1 MKPFRRA
8 LSVITAVAASG
19 AALTVGASPAGAA
32 SVKVQGSLGAAQAGY
47 TVLMVT
53 PGGTAVAAKTDS
65 SGKFVITTSKAL
77 AKKASLQLV
86 DTKNRYAGPVV
97 IAKEKVGSAWCS
109 KARLSGVSVNLGT
122 LSVKGGAAI
131 PKKAPKMSTYMST
144 AIPAKSSAGLPA
156 AAGTGGI
163 VKMSYLAA
171 KKKSCSKSKNGV
183 KGASAFD
190 AEPVLGADLDV
201 DGIPNALD
209 ADDDGDQVID
219 AVDQTTTV
227 TAAMNPWVSLRSS
240 NPLYNANISPSLSA
254 ADITAVLGTS
264 GNYQVQFFIGQN
276 NLVSG
281 DKASTLNSVKYAWV
295 DCGELVYCGGTAPT
309 ARTTQTHLINN
320 NTGVEWSTYGGGFT
334 VEDKS
339 APATSGLDQTLGTNP
354 GGKNSLFLNNRNRA
368 QDPNNVYWLASM
380 FPNQGA
386 QTLDTMK
393 PGDVYTV
400 RYALASG
407 EEKSVVMMLNP
418 HAVTVPGITKVN
430 DTAFAGGAL
439 TADSSGKVK
448 VEFFRP
454 QRLVT
459 TGESGTFKDMGGLR
473 YGFIYSP
480 QGGNDT
486 GCGVTNYSGYDT
498 QFTAATGTDM
508 AERLWPLYDKQSED
522 SDSGTSAT
530 KLTMTLDVKGCIG
543 SAWDSAASGTSWSFQ
558 LVGAGQSLTGGSN
571 RAALDLTIKKP

>member
-1 MKPFRRA
+1 MKPFRRT
-8 LSVITAVAASG
+8 LHMFAAATIAG
-19 AALTVGASPAGAA
+19 GALTIAAPSAGAA

-53 PGGTAVAAKTDS
+53 PGGSAVAAKADA
-65 SGKFVITTSKAL
+65 SGKFVITTSKTQ

-97 IAKEKVGSAWCS
+97 IAKEKVGTAWCA

-131 PKKAPKMSTYMST
+131 PKKAPKASTYMTT

-156 AAGTGGI
+156 ASGTGGI

-171 KKKSCSKSKNGV
+171 KKKSCSRSKTGV
-183 KGASAFD
+183 KGASAFNS
-190 AEPVLGADLDV
+190 EPVLGADLDA
-201 DGIPNALD
+201 DGLPNALD

-219 AVDQTTTV
+219 AVDPSTTG
-227 TAAMNPWVSLRSS
+227 TAAMNPWVSLRST
-240 NPLYNANISPSLSA
+240 NPLYNANITPTLSST
-254 ADITAVLGTS
+254 DVTAVLGTS

-281 DKASTLNSVKYAWV
+281 DKASTLNSVKHAWV
-295 DCGELVYCGGTAPT
+295 DCGELVYCGGAAPT

-320 NTGVEWSTYGGGFT
+320 NTGVDWSTYAGGFT

-339 APATSGLDQTLGTNP
+339 SPATAGLDQTLGTNP
-354 GGKNSLFLNNRNRA
+354 NGKNSLFLNNRNRD

-400 RYALASG
+400 RYVLASG

-473 YGFIYSP
+473 YGFIYMP

-486 GCGVTNYSGYDT
+486 GCGASNYSGYDT

-508 AERLWPLYDKQSED
+508 AERLWPLYDKQTQD
-522 SDSGTSAT
+522 SDSGTSAG

-543 SAWDSAASGTSWSFQ
+543 AAYDSAASGASWTFQ

-571 RAALDLTIKKP
+571 RAALELTIKKP